1 MPIQVLS
8 PQVVSRIAAGEVVER
23 PSSVVKELV
32 ENALD
37 AGASQITVEVRGGG
51 VDLIRVLDN
60 GHGIPHGEAELAFHR
75 YATSKIGTTADLDGI
90 TTLGFRG
97 EALPAMAT
105 VAEVEMFT
113 RHADGEVG
121 TYLSL
126 REGQT
131 LQRRSRA
138 RPPGTTVT
146 VRHLF
151 RGFPAR
157 LKFLKSRPTENGH
170 TATVVTHY
178 ALSCPGVQFRLYME
192 GRETL
197 RTSGS
202 DSLRQAALEVYDL
215 EVSEALLEV
224 EGNGVRGLI
233 SPPSLTRSTRG
244 YQSFFVN
251 RRWVRNPQLSWAL
264 EDAYQGL
271 LGTGRHP
278 VAILHLSLPPE
289 DVDVNIHPAKAEV
302 KFRDQRAV
310 TSALQ
315 QAVGQALGHMAVL
328 PLGRMEPTPSWMP
341 GGAVAQPHLFSP
353 PTAPSGGPTMA
364 PVSATAP
371 SVLRPVGQV
380 GNNYIVAEGP
390 DGLYLID
397 QHTAHERILYE
408 RLMTQREKQAVE
420 VQGLLEPLVLEVDRH
435 QREAMEHGGEA
446 LASYGFTVE
455 PFGEGSY
462 LVRAVPAMLR
472 GEGVKKA
479 LEEVLSSLE
488 KGGEAEWPRHI
499 ATSLACHGAV
509 RAGQALSMEEM
520 RELLRGL
527 EGCEQ
532 PYICPHGRPVMLH
545 LSSAHI
551 DKQFGRR

>member
-1 MPIQVLS
+1 MPIQVLA

-23 PSSVVKELV
+23 PASADKELV

-51 VDLIRVLDN
+51 VDLVRVLDN
-60 GHGIPHGEAELAFHR
+60 GFGIPHQETELAFHR
-75 YATSKIGTTADLDGI
+75 YATSKVGTTADLEGI

-113 RHADGEVG
+113 RHAEEVVG

-131 LQRRSRA
+131 VQRRSRA

-170 TATVVTHY
+170 TTAVVTHY
-178 ALSCPGVQFRLYME
+178 ALSFPGVQFSLYLE

-202 DSLRQAALEVYDL
+202 DSLRQAALEVYGL

-224 EGNGVRGLI
+224 EGEGVRGLI

-278 VAILHLSLPPE
+278 VAVLHLTIPPG

-302 KFRDQRAV
+302 KFSNQRAV

-315 QAVGQALGHMAVL
+315 QAVGQALGHTPV
-328 PLGRMEPTPSWMP
+328 PRMEPTPSWVP
-341 GGAVAQPHLFSP
+341 SGGGEQPHLFST
-353 PTAPSGGPTMA
+353 PTAPPGNPTMSQ
-364 PVSATAP
+364 VSAATP
-371 SVLRPVGQV
+371 SILRPVGQI

-397 QHTAHERILYE
+397 QHTAHERILFE
-408 RLMTQREKQAVE
+408 RLLAQREKQAVE
-420 VQGLLEPLVLEVDRH
+420 VQGLLEPLLLEVDRH

-446 LASYGFTVE
+446 LSSYGFAVE

-462 LVRAVPAMLR
+462 LVRAVPALLR
-472 GEGVKKA
+472 GEGVRPA

-488 KGGEAEWPRHI
+488 KGGEAEWPRRI

-509 RAGQALSMEEM
+509 RAGQSLSQEEM

-545 LSSAHI
+545 FSSAHI